1 MGFIKNLSHKVDIY
15 GLPLTFEEEESSKVA
30 TFGGLVG
37 SVLTMAFIIAM
48 SILFGRELIQR
59 RHPFSITSEERIE
72 SSSVFL
78 KEMPLIFNFHLDLG
92 ERLDGRLYFEMDV
105 YQFYTYE
112 SITSDMDLY
121 LKKCD
126 YRDYTKH
133 QEWVRKLTE
142 NTTVDYLCLAHNNTS
157 KIVNPYGYPNSTFIH
172 ISFRKCDS
180 TKRKCAKDLDRVL
193 SDVYIQTLYQDAYV
207 DVNNND
213 NPVTFYEAKI
223 TSQNNLSF
231 LKRSFISFR
240 SDVLIDDSGW
250 LLEHYNTTD
259 YITLGNIR
267 VDMNPSYGRLT
278 DNLYWMTFDSPQI
291 RKRISRSYMK
301 LQDLLA
307 KIGGIVKGSLLI
319 VEILLIYYSRFKY
332 TFFVIKCVIN
342 SEEDFKNLA
351 VEKINI
357 FSVMSKKTQNLTIPK
372 TAEINEIRKF
382 SPDGNEDLN
391 NLKIT
396 PKNLN
401 LVNNQIVEINKLN
414 SSLRENSLLEAER
427 SINKSKNRK
436 ENQDSLDLK
445 NKSDMKMLN
454 HQIPQIQKNNF
465 IFPERK
471 GIEEQLQELK
481 DQKEKNGTVKVPNSY
496 SNMPSYL
503 KEEDVKFRNE
513 FKKMM
518 TEVDSL
524 DSYWMYV
531 WSTLCFDKKKI
542 KLYNKYNTLFSKLIS
557 FKKMI
562 KIRSRVN
569 NDSEIVN
576 KSQL

>member
-37 SVLTMAFIIAM
+37 SLFTMAFIIAM

-59 RHPFSITSEERIE
+59 RHPFSITSEEFIE
-72 SSSVFL
+72 TSSVFL
-78 KEMPLIFNFHLDLG
+78 KEMPLIFNFHLDQG

-112 SITSDMDLY
+112 TITIDMDLY

-142 NTTVDYLCLAHNNTS
+142 NTTVDYLCLAHNDTS
-157 KIVNPYGYPNSTFIH
+157 KIVNPYGSPNSTFIH

-180 TKRKCAKDLDRVL
+180 TKRKCANDLDRVL
-193 SDVYIQTLYQDAYV
+193 SDVYVQTLFQDAYV

-213 NPVTFYEAKI
+213 NPVTFYETRI

-240 SDVLIDDSGW
+240 NNALIDDSGW
-250 LLEHYNTTD
+250 LLENYNTTEF
-259 YITLGNIR
+259 ITLGNIR

-278 DNLYWMTFDSPQI
+278 DNLYWMTFDSTQI

-307 KIGGIVKGSLLI
+307 KIGGIVKGSLII

-342 SEEDFKNLA
+342 SEEDIKNLA
-351 VEKINI
+351 IEKINI
-357 FSVMSKKTQNLTIPK
+357 FSVMSKKMQSLTMPK

-382 SPDGNEDLN
+382 DADGKDELN
-391 NLKIT
+391 IT
-396 PKNLN
+396 PKNPN
-401 LVNNQIVEINKLN
+401 LVNNQIKEINKFN

-427 SINKSKNRK
+427 SMNNNKNRR

-454 HQIPQIQKNNF
+454 PQIQKNNF
-465 IFPERK
+465 IYPERK
-471 GIEEQLQELK
+471 NLEEQFQELK
-481 DQKEKNGTVKVPNSY
+481 ELKEQKEKEKNGTIKIPNSY

-503 KEEDVKFRNE
+503 KEEDIKFRNE

-518 TEVDSL
+518 AEVDSL
-524 DSYWMYV
+524 DSYWIYV
-531 WSTLCFDKKKI
+531 WSVLCFDKKRL
-542 KLYNKYNTLFSKLIS
+542 KLYEKYNTLFSKLIS

-562 KIRSRVN
+562 KLRSRVN